1 MAPVAAA
8 VAAWAAKVVVTEL
21 VIQAL
26 IYTAISFAVSKLLT
40 PKQKSGAS
48 KSMEANYYN
57 SEQRVPII
65 VGYARVGGMEIIP
78 PITTGGDGRF
88 LHRVLGVAGHE
99 VSSYGTI
106 MFDTTT
112 VPQANIK
119 AISQTHSSGYVEQAA
134 FWNDGNPHA
143 WVRCYRGTS
152 TDSMDFLLNYAD
164 GVSFDS
170 SFRGRGIAKVMFRY
184 RYNAN
189 VYKGVPQHAMY
200 VSGARV
206 YDPRDGGQSAT
217 TETTWLWSS
226 NPALIAAWYCV
237 KWGGYD
243 ADTEIDWAS
252 VEAAADICDE
262 SVAIPYSTQRR
273 YTCNGLLFAHTNM
286 QGFQENL
293 ELIVESMLGAVVYA
307 NGKWSFYAGAWET
320 PTETIPETAW
330 LTPPHVVLEG
340 GTDKRHN
347 RLHCWYV
354 DPQRN
359 WQRVECY
366 PRYNATYAAA
376 DGGTLDHEFDQP
388 LCTNEW
394 EAQRKAEMLLRQ
406 TRNQILVSGQLGP
419 QYQNLS
425 MNQTVQL
432 DMALL
437 GWEAKTFRV
446 VNFTLNVDGTVN
458 VTVQEEQSTDWT
470 DMAEGD
476 YNIPSAATIP
486 TNETPLP
493 SAPTSLTA
501 NQLVS
506 GTIQFT
512 IGSPDHVPRETYYRI
527 LSSPYSDGLNA
538 GSYAVL
544 GDASALTMTLSDSY
558 WSTMRYYWAQSLRT
572 DTPGGVYPSTYG
584 LPVFI
589 LPPADNTL
597 SNGMVPDVDCAVG
610 TSAYWTWSVDS
621 AHATFDYVPALDG
634 GTNGGLRVTAVASL
648 GSKTDAFIKAL
659 PHPNR
664 VSSLGMPASG
674 NKVYQVHVR
683 WRVNSFTALG
693 SYYDNNATFSQ
704 SSGGL
709 LIPQIA
715 RVSSDGTHNYIG
727 LSDNHRYAYNGVRFF
742 PSMTPGE
749 WVDDTHHIVV
759 PSYVSSTS
767 YRQFD
772 YARLLVRLADSDNST
787 QIDIDRFIV
796 TDLGAFNQP
805 NGVPTLINSVYGS
818 VAVNHSNYANR
829 VTATVG
835 SVGFEI
841 QQTIYWTIGYS
852 AYVGKVNSSAGNCWL
867 YTQDSSYF
875 LTLAGTTSQVNTITI
890 NGRASSDVSIR
901 RVGSWNYIVSGAGLS

>member
-57 SEQRVPII
+57 SEQRVPIV
-65 VGYARVGGMEIIP
+65 VGFARVGGMEVIP

-88 LHRVLGVAGHE
+88 LHRVLAVAGHE

-119 AISQTHSSGYVEQAA
+119 AISQTHSSGYVEQAS

-200 VSGARV
+200 VSGAKV

-217 TETTWLWSS
+217 TETTWLWSR

-262 SVAIPYSTQRR
+262 SVAIPYSTQNR

-354 DPQRN
+354 DTQRN

-432 DMALL
+432 DMSLL

-476 YNIPSAATIP
+476 YNIPSAAPIP

-512 IGSPDHVPRETYYRI
+512 IGSPDHVPRDTSYRI
-527 LSSPYSDGLNA
+527 LTSPYSNGFA
-538 GSYAVL
+538 MGSYEVMGNATARV
-544 GDASALTMTLSDSY
+544 MTLADSY
-558 WSTMRYYWAQSLRT
+558 WATMRYYWAQSMRAN
-572 DTPGGVYPSTYG
+572 TPGGIYPNTYG
-584 LPVFI
+584 MPVFM
-589 LPPADNTL
+589 LQPADNTMQ
-597 SNGMVPDVDCAVG
+597 NGLVPDQEFSAG
-610 TSAYWTWSVDS
+610 TPTYWNWGPFESASSMHV
-621 AHATFDYVPALDG
+621 TFDYIPDTVTALDG
-634 GTNGGLRVTAVASL
+634 RARITVANTLASRYGVNL
-648 GSKTDAFIKAL
+648 WAANY
-659 PHPNR
+659 PNR
-664 VSSLGMPASG
+664 VSTLGYPVNGGYTPYRA
-674 NKVYQVHVR
+674 YVR
-683 WRVNSFTALG
+683 WRVNSFTVLS
-693 SYYDNNATFSQ
+693 SYATN
-704 SSGGL
+704 SGGYL
-709 LIPQIA
+709 SPGVWR
-715 RVSSDGTHNYIG
+715 RVNTPADFVPGYPAGASAPYTNPAVIQYFA
-727 LSDNHRYAYNGVRFF
+727 LC
-742 PSMTPGE
+742 TPGVWQE
-749 WVDDTHHIVV
+749 AVWYLAQGAQASGTGRMYDV
-759 PSYVSSTS
+759 PAVSVYVNDGDHT
-767 YRQFD
+767 
-772 YARLLVRLADSDNST
+772 T
-787 QIDIDRFIV
+787 QLDIDRFIV
-796 TDLGAFNQP
+796 TDAGGTNAPIGPGAR
-805 NGVPTLINSVYGS
+805 VNSLTVDVGISAAYFIAPVIAS
-818 VAVNHSNYANR
+818 
-829 VTATVG
+829 VG
-835 SVGFEI
+835 SVGFYI
-841 QQTIYWTIGYS
+841 SDAGRWPIGIS
-852 AYVGKVNSSAGNCWL
+852 AFVQKDLGTAPCWLRTYTSSA
-867 YTQDSSYF
+867 F
-875 LTLAGTTSQVNTITI
+875 LTLAGTTSRVHTLTMVNS
-890 NGRASSDVSIR
+890 AAVSATVR
-901 RVGSWNYIVSGAGLS
+901 RVDSWNYIVSGAGLS